1 MERKRSKCSRIGLY
15 LISSGTAKRSA
26 CILLGI
32 NEKRKVRM

>member
-1 MERKRSKCSRIGLY
+1 

-32 NEKRKVRM
+32 NEKRKVRMWGQRKLEFQITEP